1 MKIEIQLSPA
11 VQAEKIA
18 AFSNHWTAIPQ
29 GESCL
34 SPRGGK
40 RERALSWP
48 KGEARERANSSFLV
62 WLSQVFFG
70 MEESWPNQQE
80 RESKPRG
87 ESTSKEGES

>member
-48 KGEARERANSSFLV
+48 KGEARERANSSFGMV
-62 WLSQVFFG
+62 EPSFFG

>member
-40 RERALSWP
+40 REREL
-48 KGEARERANSSFLV
+48 
-62 WLSQVFFG
+62 
-70 MEESWPNQQE
+70 
-80 RESKPRG
+80 
-87 ESTSKEGES
+87 